1 VIRHS
6 LKSIAVL
13 VEVAVF
19 RHNQGVQPLPFGQR
33 FVLAFAWFFRVLSD
47 GAFAQSLKA
56 SIEQPD
62 PPAKALPVRAPSVPP
77 KRERLDSDPAPKR
90 APSAL
95 QLLALFQREGRLVDF
110 LEQDITGFSDA
121 DVGAAARVV
130 HSGCQKAFR
139 RHATVRAIRDESEDA
154 RVEIESDYNAHEIS
168 LTGKV
173 SGNGPFRGTL
183 RHRGWRVTRF
193 ELASTLE
200 GHNDHVLA
208 PAEVEIA

>member
-1 VIRHS
+1 
-6 LKSIAVL
+6 
-13 VEVAVF
+13 
-19 RHNQGVQPLPFGQR
+19 VQPLPFGQR
-33 FVLAFAWFFRVLSD
+33 FVLAFAWFFRALSD
-47 GAFAQSLKA
+47 GAFARSLKN

-62 PPAKALPVRAPSVPP
+62 PPAKALAVPAPVPVPAKRA
-77 KRERLDSDPAPKR
+77 RLDSDPAPKR

-110 LEQDITGFSDA
+110 LEQDITAFTDA

-139 RHATVRAIRDESEDA
+139 RHATVRTIREEAEDS